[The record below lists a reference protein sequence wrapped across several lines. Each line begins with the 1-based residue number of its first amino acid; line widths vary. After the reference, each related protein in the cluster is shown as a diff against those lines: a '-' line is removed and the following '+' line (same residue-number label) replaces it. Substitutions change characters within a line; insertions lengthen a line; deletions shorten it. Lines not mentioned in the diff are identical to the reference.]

1 MKHILFPLS
10 VTTLKQ
16 RFFLASAAVVMLAT
30 LLYLAGSFMDGPLR
44 SVEFNLAE
52 TSPRGAMGGYAVPA
66 SGESSGPVQLSY
78 VCDAGGSTITLTI
91 AYTYSSIP
99 PLPSITSVDINNV
112 YYGPLAS
119 GDWTSQD
126 NGATRTIYRDFT
138 FPASGTYDV
147 LMTGTRST
155 GTRGGGFV
163 PLSYSGSVGPID
175 CQGEGNEP
183 FVDLEVNNDAVG
195 PEWVDGPINID
206 PTDDLDLRWD
216 SDNVTS
222 CSGSNFTVPNND
234 VNGTQV
240 YITNPAAGASRTYTI
255 VCTGPDGPAN
265 DSVVVNA
272 FGEGGPP
279 ILTGVPVYVIRGGQ
293 ADLEWNTN
301 GNNPASCSLT
311 GPNVSV
317 SPLSAA
323 TGSYTVTVY
332 GESTYTL
339 TCPGGVDT
347 ATLRVLPVIQET

>member
-30 LLYLAGSFMDGPLR
+30 LLYLAGSFMNGPLR

-52 TSPRGAMGGYAVPA
+52 TSPRGVMGGYAVPA

-99 PLPSITSVDINNV
+99 PLPSITSVVINDV
-112 YYGPLAS
+112 FYQALGS
-119 GDWTSQD
+119 GDSTTQD
-126 NGATRTIYRDFT
+126 SGTTRTLSRNFT
-138 FPASGTYDV
+138 FPASGTYTV
-147 LMTGTRST
+147 QLTGTRST

-175 CQGEGNEP
+175 CQEEDNEP
-183 FVDLEVNNDAVG
+183 SVDLEVRNNTANTGWVG
-195 PEWVDGPINID
+195 SSITID
-206 PTDDLDLRWD
+206 PTDDLDLQWY
-216 SDNVTS
+216 SDNVTECTNNFDIS
-222 CSGSNFTVPNND
+222 NHDTDGFQPTVTNPSSGSYRD
-234 VNGTQV
+234 
-240 YITNPAAGASRTYTI
+240 YSIS
-255 VCTGPDGPAN
+255 CTGPYGPAT
-265 DSVVVNA
+265 DLVRVTA
-272 FGEGGPP
+272 TGAGGPP
-279 ILTGVPVYVIRGGQ
+279 ILTGVPVYVIRGDQ

-317 SPLSAA
+317 SPLSAT

-339 TCPGGVDT
+339 QCPGGIDT